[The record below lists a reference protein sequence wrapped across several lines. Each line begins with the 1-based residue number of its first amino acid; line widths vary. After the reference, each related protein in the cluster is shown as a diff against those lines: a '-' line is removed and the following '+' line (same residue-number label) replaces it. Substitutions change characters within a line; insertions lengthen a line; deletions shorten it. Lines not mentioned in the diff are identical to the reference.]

1 MHDGSWPFT
10 DVRTVGRRGDL
21 LVLEG
26 TAPDGVPVT
35 ITRLAPGPATDPAT
49 HRRFH
54 EAVEE
59 MRRRTGPGDPPITW
73 WDTRTLS
80 PWIATYADTSHRG
93 ADQLAGYF
101 APSHAPGRYPPPPAY
116 TPAPAGPAPDAAL
129 ASVGRR
135 FLPRII
141 AAGAA
146 VVVLVMTLA
155 VVGAVVRSGSEATPS
170 ESSTLAG
177 VPTGYPT
184 SSSSPSM
191 TTGGPT
197 ATPAPKPTLRRVKPK
212 AVYGPTW
219 KSGDD
224 TYTMAFAGDDYAFR
238 APGDFDCFRAGAT
251 SRDTYIRCTKLL
263 AVPEESRRLTVI
275 NQVCAKT
282 TCTSTEWKSMVRRL
296 GVAPKKWKTK
306 DKTTRYAVETFRNEQ
321 NGEKYFRYYL
331 SHTYPDDDGK
341 LGRHVS
347 AVAETP
353 VGKYAGQLQKTVN
366 DIRTQ
371 SG

>member
-1 MHDGSWPFT
+1 MHDGAWPFT

-21 LVLEG
+21 LVLSG
-26 TAPDGVPVT
+26 NAPDGVPVT

-59 MRRRTGPGDPPITW
+59 MRRRTAPDDPPITW

-80 PWIATYADTSHRG
+80 PWIATYADTAHRG
-93 ADQLAGYF
+93 ADLLAGYF
-101 APSHAPGRYPPPPAY
+101 APGAYPGQGPPPLYPP
-116 TPAPAGPAPDAAL
+116 APVQAPDAAL

-141 AAGAA
+141 AGGVAL
-146 VVVLVMTLA
+146 VIVVMTLA
-155 VVGAVVRSGSEATPS
+155 VVGAVVRSGSEASPS
-170 ESSTLAG
+170 GTSTLTGA
-177 VPTGYPT
+177 PTSYAT
-184 SSSSPSM
+184 SSSSPGLA
-191 TTGGPT
+191 TGNPSSS
-197 ATPAPKPTLRRVKPK
+197 TPEPKPTLRRVKPK

-219 KSGDD
+219 KPDDD

-263 AVPEESRRLTVI
+263 AVPEEARRLTVI

-282 TCTSTEWKSMVRRL
+282 TCSSTEWKPMVKRL

-306 DKTTRYAVETFRNEQ
+306 DKTTRYAVETYRNEQ

-331 SHTYPDDDGK
+331 SHTYPADDGK
-341 LGRHVS
+341 LGKHVS
-347 AVAETP
+347 AVAEAP
-353 VGKYAGQLQKTVN
+353 VGRYAGQLQKTVN